1 MEDLMRKFLISGV
14 SALALTFASAA
25 YADDDA
31 AADSMNDSGTYS
43 SYNASSDTFDGQIA
57 GGYTA
62 EELIG
67 TNIENANGEPIDE
80 VSDLLIDDD
89 NEVTHVLVDVG
100 GVLGVGTKTVALPI
114 EELTV
119 PQGSSDEPVFITAMT
134 EDELEAL
141 PAYYEADGMYSVD
154 VDADMDVDTDTT
166 TDQ

>member
-1 MEDLMRKFLISGV
+1 MRKFLISGV

-31 AADSMNDSGTYS
+31 AADSMNDSGSYS
-43 SYNASSDTFDGQIA
+43 SYNASGDTFEGQIA

-62 EELIG
+62 EQLIG
-67 TNIENANGEPIDE
+67 ANIENTNGDTINE
-80 VSDLLIDDD
+80 VSDLLIDDN

-100 GVLGVGTKTVALPI
+100 GVLGIGTKTVALPI

-119 PQGSSDEPVFITAMT
+119 PQGSSDDPVFVTAMT

-141 PAYYEADGMYSVD
+141 PAYQEADGMYSVD
-154 VDADMDVDTDTT
+154 VDTDMDVDTDTT